1 MEDIRLKIDS
11 VMLLHIEDYLCK
23 PQTISSYCRSHSI
36 KEHVFHYWYGKYK
49 SLQNESSVKKGF
61 VEVPIVDITS
71 SLLQVSSPNGC
82 VCHFTSLP
90 PLDYIRQLLGL

>member
-11 VMLLHIEDYLCK
+11 VMLFHIEDYLSN
-23 PQTISSYCRSHSI
+23 PQTISSYCRSHDI

-49 SLQNESSVKKGF
+49 SLQNESSSKKGF
-61 VEVPIVDITS
+61 VEIPMGVPS

-82 VCHFTSLP
+82 VCHFTHLP